1 MPRKPDESAQPT
13 LRAQWLGHR
22 MRQLRNDSGLTLA
35 EAAEYL
41 GIDASALARFERAD
55 WPFRRE
61 HILALLDRYHVLD
74 TEVRGQ
80 LVRQQEEQWRV
91 DIFDTDLTG
100 SIHDQNGPT
109 LTWLEGRA
117 ELIGVYAPLLIP
129 GLVQTPGYA
138 ETVMRRYGTTEAVI
152 ADRVRRRLARRS
164 VLEDPKRRVR
174 FSMIV
179 EETAL
184 RHPVGGP
191 AVMRDQLAHLVAVGR
206 QSNVELLLM
215 PPDALRPDGAW
226 GGFTVF
232 RLPKPYPPV
241 GYLENIGGLFYF
253 EAPRSSRFFAAY
265 DRLRK
270 AALPPGESAELIA
283 AVAKEWA

>member
-1 MPRKPDESAQPT
+1 MPRKPDDSAQPT

-22 MRQLRNDSGLTLA
+22 MRQLRNESGLTLA

-41 GIDASALARFERAD
+41 GIDGSALARFERAD

-61 HILALLDRYHVLD
+61 HILALLDRYHILD

-91 DIFDTDLTG
+91 NIFDTDLTS

-117 ELIGVYAPLLIP
+117 DLIGAYASVVLP
-129 GLVQTPGYA
+129 GLLQTREYA
-138 ETVMRRYGTTEAVI
+138 EAVMRHYGTPKDVL
-152 ADRVRRRLARRS
+152 ADRVQRRMARQR
-164 VLEDPKRRVR
+164 VLDNPKRPARLSTV
-174 FSMIV
+174 I
-179 EETAL
+179 EQDAL
-184 RHPVGGP
+184 RHPVAEP
-191 AVMRDQLAHLVAVGR
+191 AVMRDQLRHLVAAGR
-206 QSNVELLLM
+206 RPNVEILVLT
-215 PPDALRPDGAW
+215 PETLRPVGSS
-226 GGFTVF
+226 GQFTVL
-232 RLPKPYPPV
+232 RLVKPYPPV
-241 GYLENIGGLFYF
+241 GYLENIAGLFYF
-253 EAPRSSRFFAAY
+253 EAPKSNRFIEAY

-283 AVAKEWA
+283 AVAKEWS